1 MKKKLNKKLLDYCR
15 NTLGDYYIK
24 YFNNNYLY
32 YVSENNYYKTLSF
45 YVLDGTHRMTF
56 AYININN
63 KRLSINEQCSVYPL
77 NLYLLSR
84 IFV

>member
-15 NTLGDYYIK
+15 DTLGDYHIK
-24 YFNNNYLY
+24 YFNKEYIY
-32 YVSENNYYKTLSF
+32 YISENNYYKTLSF
-45 YVLDGTHRMTF
+45 YVLCGNRRMTF

-84 IFV
+84 IFI

>member
-1 MKKKLNKKLLDYCR
+1 MKKKLNRKLLDFYR

-24 YFNNNYLY
+24 YFNKEYIY
-32 YVSENNYYKTLSF
+32 YISEDNYYKTLSF
-45 YVLDGTHRMTF
+45 YVLCGNRRMTF

-63 KRLSINEQCSVYPL
+63 KRLIINEQSAVYPL

-84 IFV
+84 VFI

>member
-1 MKKKLNKKLLDYCR
+1 MKKKLNKKLLDFYH

-24 YFNNNYLY
+24 YFNKEYIY
-32 YVSENNYYKTLSF
+32 YISEDNYYKTLSF
-45 YVLDGTHRMTF
+45 YVLCGNRRMTF

-77 NLYLLSR
+77 NLYLLNR
-84 IFV
+84 VFI

>member
-1 MKKKLNKKLLDYCR
+1 MKKKLNKKLLDFCR

-24 YFNNNYLY
+24 YFNKEYIY
-32 YVSENNYYKTLSF
+32 YISEDNYYKTLSF
-45 YVLDGTHRMTF
+45 YVLCGNRRITF
-56 AYININN
+56 AYINI

-84 IFV
+84 VFV

>member
-1 MKKKLNKKLLDYCR
+1 MKKKLNKKLLDFCR

-24 YFNNNYLY
+24 YFNKEYIY
-32 YVSENNYYKTLSF
+32 YISEDNYYKTLSF
-45 YVLDGTHRMTF
+45 YVLCGNRRMTF

-84 IFV
+84 VLI

>member
-15 NTLGDYYIK
+15 DTFGDYYIK
-24 YFNNNYLY
+24 YFNKEYIY
-32 YVSENNYYKTLSF
+32 YISENNYYKTLSF
-45 YVLDGTHRMTF
+45 YVLCNNRRMTF

-84 IFV
+84 VFI

>member
-1 MKKKLNKKLLDYCR
+1 MKKKLNKKLLDFYR

-24 YFNNNYLY
+24 YFNKEYIY
-32 YVSENNYYKTLSF
+32 YISEDNYYKTLSF
-45 YVLDGTHRMTF
+45 YVLCGNRRMTF

-77 NLYLLSR
+77 NLYLLSQ
-84 IFV
+84 IFI

>member
-1 MKKKLNKKLLDYCR
+1 MKKKLNKKLLDYFR

-24 YFNNNYLY
+24 YFNKEYIY
-32 YVSENNYYKTLSF
+32 YISEDNYYKTLSF
-45 YVLDGTHRMTF
+45 YVLCGNRRMTF

-63 KRLSINEQCSVYPL
+63 KRLSINEQGSVYPL

-84 IFV
+84 VFI

>member
-1 MKKKLNKKLLDYCR
+1 MKKKLNKKLLDFCR

-24 YFNNNYLY
+24 YFNKEYIY
-32 YVSENNYYKTLSF
+32 YISEDNYYKTLSF
-45 YVLDGTHRMTF
+45 YVLCGTRRMTF
-56 AYININN
+56 AYISISN

-84 IFV
+84 VFV

>member
-15 NTLGDYYIK
+15 NTLSDYYIK
-24 YFNNNYLY
+24 YFNKEYIY
-32 YVSENNYYKTLSF
+32 YISEDNYYKTLSF
-45 YVLDGTHRMTF
+45 YVLCGNRRMTF

-63 KRLSINEQCSVYPL
+63 KRLSINEQSAVYPL

-84 IFV
+84 VFI

>member
-15 NTLGDYYIK
+15 DTLGDYYIK

-32 YVSENNYYKTLSF
+32 CVLENNYYKTLSF
-45 YVLDGTHRMTF
+45 YVLDGTRRTTF
-56 AYININN
+56 AYINVNN
-63 KRLSINEQCSVYPL
+63 KKLSINEQCSVYPL

-84 IFV
+84 VFV

>member
-1 MKKKLNKKLLDYCR
+1 MKKKLNKKLLYYCS

-24 YFNNNYLY
+24 YFNKEYIY
-32 YVSENNYYKTLSF
+32 YISENNYYKTLSF
-45 YVLDGTHRMTF
+45 YVLCNNRRMTF

-84 IFV
+84 VFI

>member
-1 MKKKLNKKLLDYCR
+1 MKKRLNKKLLDYSC

-24 YFNNNYLY
+24 YFNKEYIY
-32 YVSENNYYKTLSF
+32 YISENNYYKTLSF
-45 YVLDGTHRMTF
+45 YVLCGNRRMTF

-63 KRLSINEQCSVYPL
+63 KRLIINEQSAVYPL

-84 IFV
+84 VFI

>member
-1 MKKKLNKKLLDYCR
+1 MKKKLNKKLLDYCS

-24 YFNNNYLY
+24 YFNKEYIY
-32 YVSENNYYKTLSF
+32 YISENNYYKTLSF
-45 YVLDGTHRMTF
+45 YVLCNNRRMTF

-84 IFV
+84 VFI

>member
-1 MKKKLNKKLLDYCR
+1 MKKKLNKKLLDFCR

-24 YFNNNYLY
+24 YFNKEYIY
-32 YVSENNYYKTLSF
+32 YISEDNYYKTLSF
-45 YVLDGTHRMTF
+45 YVLCGNRRMTF

-77 NLYLLSR
+77 NLYLLNR
-84 IFV
+84 VFI

>member
-1 MKKKLNKKLLDYCR
+1 MKKKLNKKLLDFCR

-24 YFNNNYLY
+24 YFNKEYIY
-32 YVSENNYYKTLSF
+32 YISENNHYKTLSF
-45 YVLDGTHRMTF
+45 YVLCGNRRMTF

-63 KRLSINEQCSVYPL
+63 KRLISNEQSAVYPL

-84 IFV
+84 VFI